1 MRLSK
6 WKEYFTIYRS
16 GYFDA
21 SYYLLKNPD
30 VRLKD
35 IDPLRHFIEYG
46 WKEGRD
52 PSLYFDTTYYLE
64 ANPDVR
70 QAGINPLIHYLKY
83 GYKEGRRPHPHR
95 RDLAV
100 KKGKTENPRRFMK
113 WRNIIYRIG
122 KYFYYIIP
130 IKFRGRW
137 LYWSYQHL
145 GFLFRG
151 FPHYENWRRGSLSSP
166 SNALFNGFLVNLD
179 EVQPV
184 TEVKGSIAIHLHI
197 FYSDVIRE
205 FFDLLTNMP
214 FPYDLYISSP
224 FRDIVE
230 QCEHL
235 YKNLPHLCKLKV
247 ELVEN
252 RGRNFAPLLCT
263 FGEELS
269 CYDFIA
275 HLHSKKSLYN
285 KGATQGWR
293 EYLSHTLLGD
303 EQQIRKIFSLLQKDE
318 PYGIVY
324 PQNYHLLPYWANTWL
339 ANEPLARE
347 WGSRIGLTS
356 IPRGYFDYP
365 AGSMFWA
372 RVEALAPLF
381 NARITLGDFPEEA
394 GQTDG
399 TLAHVLERFLA
410 LCTLEQGWQPA
421 IIADA
426 TFPSWSSWR
435 LEQYINRPYE
445 SIIELLTKPT
455 IKLIAFDIFDTL
467 ILRPLI
473 NPETIKEIVAREVG
487 DDVGNLYRQ
496 FRVVAEQQARDEKGK
511 DVTLDEIYTQFA
523 KITNLSLEVVS
534 SLKQLE
540 ERIEISL
547 AEPRPSGIELYRQ
560 ALSTGKPVILISDMF
575 LSKKVIEECLRKVGI
590 DDWHSIYLSGE
601 IGMRKDSGEL
611 YRYVLDR
618 FNIRA
623 DEMLMIGDNER
634 SDVQIPCDMGA
645 NFIHLMRPV
654 ELTRGLPRW
663 KSLINH
669 CDTFG
674 SIEDEITLGLVI
686 RNNFCFLSFP
696 DFDPFTLVSV
706 DAYTIGYSLVGPLL
720 VSFVSWLVDQA
731 QEDGVDHLYFLSREG
746 SLLKQVYDLWC
757 EDKDSVPISHYL
769 ILSRRAASVAAITS
783 REDIFSIA
791 RVEFY
796 PNPLESFLYIR
807 FGLDLDNDAWIRI
820 ERELGW
826 NRNQIIQVQ
835 NEDIANLVPLLTAL
849 EDEISNRAVKERE
862 GLLHYLT
869 ENQLEVS
876 KKPAVVDIGYGGSVQ
891 GYLNKLT
898 GQYIHGYYLLT
909 NDRADKMAQMYN
921 VLARGC
927 FYENLKKAS
936 NMPSLYRYSFYL
948 EKLLTINEPQIQ
960 YYEQQPDGTRKS
972 IYRNLNEE
980 EITSNEVLK
989 RIHEGVIDFAKEA
1002 ITIRQTLRDFRPSIR
1017 ISRLLIEEF
1026 LSNLSSKEESFLSKI
1041 IIDDYYCGRGLV

>member
-1 MRLSK
+1 MRFRK
-6 WKEYFTIYRS
+6 WYEYFIIYKS
-16 GYFDA
+16 GYFDSA
-21 SYYLLKNPD
+21 YYLIKNPD

-35 IDPLRHFIEYG
+35 IDPLWHFIEHG
-46 WKEGRD
+46 WKEGRN

-64 ANPDVR
+64 ANSDVR

-83 GYKEGRRPHPHR
+83 GCKEGRRPHPHR
-95 RDLAV
+95 RDFAV
-100 KKGKTENPRRFMK
+100 KKGSTANPRRFMK
-113 WRNIIYRIG
+113 LRNIIYRIG
-122 KYFYYIIP
+122 KSFYYIIP
-130 IKFRGRW
+130 SKFRGRW
-137 LYWSYQHL
+137 LFWSYQHL
-145 GFLFRG
+145 GFLLKG
-151 FPHYENWRRGSLSSP
+151 FPHYENWRRGYLSSP
-166 SNALFNGFLVNLD
+166 SNALFNGFLVNLN
-179 EVQPV
+179 EVQPA
-184 TEVKGSIAIHLHI
+184 TEVRGRIAIHLHI

-224 FRDIVE
+224 FQDIVE

-252 RGRNFAPLLCT
+252 RGRNFAPLFCT

-269 CYDFIA
+269 RYDFIA

-285 KGATQGWR
+285 KGATKGWR

-303 EQQIRKIFSLLQKDE
+303 EQQIRKISSLLQKDK

-339 ANEPLARE
+339 ANESLARD
-347 WGSRIGLTS
+347 WGRRIGLTS

-381 NARITLGDFPEEA
+381 NAGIKLGDFPEEA

-399 TLAHVLERFLA
+399 TLAHVLERLLA
-410 LCTLEQGWQPA
+410 LCALEQGWQPA
-421 IIADA
+421 IIADV

-435 LEQYINRPYE
+435 LDQYINRPYE
-445 SIIELLTKPT
+445 SIIELLNKPT

-467 ILRPLI
+467 ILRPLL

-487 DDVGNLYRQ
+487 NEVGDLYRQ
-496 FRVVAEQQARDEKGK
+496 FRVVAERQARDEKGK

-523 KITNLSLEVVS
+523 KITNLSQEDVS

-540 ERIEISL
+540 ERLEVWL

-560 ALSTGKPVILISDMF
+560 ALNTGKPVILISDMF

-611 YRYVLDR
+611 HRYVLDR
-618 FNIRA
+618 FNIKP

-634 SDVQIPCDMGA
+634 SDVKIPCEMGA

-654 ELTRGLPRW
+654 ELARALPRW
-663 KSLINH
+663 KSLINK
-669 CDTFG
+669 CDAFG
-674 SIEDEITLGLVI
+674 SIEDELTLGMII
-686 RNNFCFLSFP
+686 RYNFCSLTFP
-696 DFDPFTLVSV
+696 DFDPFTLVNV
-706 DAYTIGYSLVGPLL
+706 DAYTIGYSLVGPLI
-720 VSFVSWLVDQA
+720 VSFTSWLIDQA
-731 QEDGVDHLYFLSREG
+731 RKDRVDHLYFLSREG
-746 SLLKQVYDLWC
+746 NLLKQVYDLWC
-757 EDKDSVPISHYL
+757 EDEDNFPISHYL
-769 ILSRRAASVAAITS
+769 IVSRRAASVAAITS
-783 REDIFSIA
+783 REDILSIA

-807 FGLDLDNDAWIRI
+807 FGLSLDNDAWIRI
-820 ERELGW
+820 ERDLGW
-826 NRNQIIQVQ
+826 NRNQIIKVQ
-835 NEDIANLVPLLTAL
+835 NSEIASLVPLLTAL
-849 EDEISNRAVKERE
+849 EDEIHNRAEKERE
-862 GLLHYLT
+862 GLLDYLT
-869 ENQLEVS
+869 ESQLELS
-876 KKPAVVDIGYGGSVQ
+876 ANPAVVDVGYSGSVQ
-891 GYLNKLT
+891 GYLNKIT
-898 GQYIHGYYLLT
+898 GQNIHGYYLLT
-909 NDRADKMAQMYN
+909 NDRADYMAQKYS

-936 NMPSLYRYSFYL
+936 NMPLLYRFSFYL
-948 EKLLTINEPQIQ
+948 EKLLTTNEPQIQ
-960 YYEQQPDGTRKS
+960 YYEKEANGSLTT
-972 IYRNLNEE
+972 IYRNPEKEE
-980 EITSNEVLK
+980 LMSNEVLK
-989 RIHEGVIDFAKEA
+989 RVHLGAIDFAINAKKYYQAIKTIQPSVRMSCSVMEEFLGNLSEKE
-1002 ITIRQTLRDFRPSIR
+1002 
-1017 ISRLLIEEF
+1017 EEF
-1026 LSNLSSKEESFLSKI
+1026 LSQI